1 MNEPPLAGRSV
12 YRRGACGADPPAT
25 FPGVAGVALPATP
38 FLVDVRTPPEFNQ
51 GRIDGPINVPLNR
64 LRDHL
69 GSLPAGREMVV
80 YCANG
85 YRSAIA
91 ASLMLVTRFRAVTD
105 LVGGLA
111 AWEAARLPVT

>member
-1 MNEPPLAGRSV
+1 MSLRLPGDQSIDGEPTGRALPRPSLAS
-12 YRRGACGADPPAT
+12 PA
-25 FPGVAGVALPATP
+25 FALPATP

-51 GRIDGPINVPLNR
+51 GRIDGAINVPLNR

-69 GSLPAGREMVV
+69 GSLPAGRDVVV
-80 YCANG
+80 YCASG

-105 LVGGLA
+105 LASGLA